1 MMTAKE
7 LLELMRLGG
16 YSIQHAGGS
25 IEVSPQHSVDNEMIE
40 LIKRH
45 KSELIKL
52 LEREQAHGN

>member
-25 IEVSPQHSVDNEMIE
+25 IEVSPHSVDNEMIE